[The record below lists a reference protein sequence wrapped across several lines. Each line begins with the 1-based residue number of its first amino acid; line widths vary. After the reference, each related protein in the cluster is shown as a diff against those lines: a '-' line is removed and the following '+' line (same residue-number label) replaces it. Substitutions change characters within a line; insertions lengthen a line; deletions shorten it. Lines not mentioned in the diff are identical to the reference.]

1 MGLPLN
7 DDGTCRPFTPAEVV
21 AMGIE
26 IIGIRNGESPIHSRA
41 LNASTVQVKYRVL
54 SAAFNSGDFLA
65 YMLGGAAI
73 TGDNRLSRLMPQ
85 TFPGLPQFA
94 ATVLNDARGFPVRA
108 FGGKLFLGQDPIGP
122 IPAYA
127 KMDCEVTFECVPF
140 PMLPDGLT
148 SSELFRYVQK
158 LPASTDANYLTLP
171 GSVLRY
177 FRDPDEPGFDPARR
191 PNNVPIP

>member
-73 TGDNRLSRLMPQ
+73 TGDNRISRLSRKSIVD
-85 TFPGLPQFA
+85 GDCGA
-94 ATVLNDARGFPVRA
+94 AEHIRQEVARIERGGQNAVLHLHRG
-108 FGGKLFLGQDPIGP
+108 
-122 IPAYA
+122 
-127 KMDCEVTFECVPF
+127 CV
-140 PMLPDGLT
+140 
-148 SSELFRYVQK
+148 Q
-158 LPASTDANYLTLP
+158 
-171 GSVLRY
+171 
-177 FRDPDEPGFDPARR
+177 
-191 PNNVPIP
+191 